1 MAGQGEMNTKR
12 FFSAIILLMMFLVLA
27 GVVSA
32 ANIITISNYETKIS
46 VSDNKISFEKRVT
59 LQNTGKNTIIPGELH
74 FKLYEITDNDERTI
88 PKISNLVSTDL
99 YNNDLSARVVSKKG
113 EAEVVISAWQPILPQ
128 FDYDIILKYSIDFIP
143 KGILFH
149 NLNFPDEE
157 TTIPIISTKTIITL
171 PSKYTISY
179 APNATVTKGNGVT
192 SAEWKNVRE
201 KTIEYTLMPFI
212 KTNIHGATIF
222 WITLIIILS
231 IPLLIILVGEILHRK
246 NN

>member
-1 MAGQGEMNTKR
+1 MKTKN
-12 FFSAIILLMMFLVLA
+12 IMLPVILLMTFLVLA
-27 GVVSA
+27 GIVSA
-32 ANIITISNYETKIS
+32 ANIITISNYETKIT
-46 VSDNKISFEKRVT
+46 VDKDKISFEKRVT

-74 FKLYEITDNDERTI
+74 FKLYEITDNDEKTI

-99 YNNDLSARVVSKKG
+99 YNNDLSARIVSKKG

-128 FDYDIILKYSIDFIP
+128 FEYDIVLKYSIDFSP

-157 TTIPIISTKTIITL
+157 TTIPITNTKTTITL

-192 SAEWKNVRE
+192 MAEWKNVRE
-201 KTIEYTLMPFI
+201 KTIEYTMLPFV
-212 KTNIHGATIF
+212 KTDIHGATIF
-222 WITLIIILS
+222 WISLIVLLS
-231 IPLLIILVGEILHRK
+231 IPLVIILVGEIMHKRE
-246 NN
+246 

>member
-1 MAGQGEMNTKR
+1 MNTKR
-12 FFSAIILLMMFLVLA
+12 LISTVVLLMMFLVLIGA
-27 GVVSA
+27 VSA

-46 VSDNKISFEKRVT
+46 VGDDKITFEKRVT

-74 FKLYEITDNDERTI
+74 FKLYEITDNDEKTI
-88 PKISNLVSTDL
+88 PKISNLISTDL
-99 YNNDLSARVVSKKG
+99 YKNDLSARIVSKKG

-128 FDYDIILKYSIDFIP
+128 FEYDILLKYSIDFKP

-157 TTIPIISTKTIITL
+157 TTIPITSTKTTITL

-179 APNATVTKGNGVT
+179 APNATVTKENGVT

-201 KTIEYTLMPFI
+201 KTIEYTMIPFI
-212 KTNIHGATIF
+212 RTNIHGATIF
-222 WITLIIILS
+222 WITLIVILS
-231 IPLLIILVGEILHRK
+231 IPLVVILIGELLHKRE
-246 NN
+246 

>member
-1 MAGQGEMNTKR
+1 MKFKR
-12 FFSAIILLMMFLVLA
+12 LIFPIVLLTMFLVLA

-46 VSDNKISFEKRVT
+46 VEDNKISFEKRVT

-74 FKLYEITDNDERTI
+74 FKLYEITDNDEKTI

-99 YNNDLSARVVSKKG
+99 YNNDLSARIVSKKG

-128 FDYDIILKYSIDFIP
+128 FEYDIVLKYSIDFKP

-157 TTIPIISTKTIITL
+157 TTIPITTTKTTITL

-179 APNATVTKGNGVT
+179 APNATVSKGNGVT
-192 SAEWKNVRE
+192 SAEWKNVKE
-201 KTIEYTLMPFI
+201 KTIEYTAIPFV

-222 WITLIIILS
+222 WISLIVILS
-231 IPLLIILVGEILHRK
+231 IPLLLILICEILHKRE
-246 NN
+246 